1 MKRYPIDNSYQR
13 ARNKPK
19 RTRLKAVGLVIA
31 WPALMVIIPLVDV
44 WEHGGGMATLKES
57 ASTGIHFVKATASF
71 AFLPWELTDG

>member
-1 MKRYPIDNSYQR
+1 MKRYPIDNSHQG
-13 ARNKPK
+13 AHNKPK

-44 WEHGGGMATLKES
+44 WVHGGGMATLKES
-57 ASTGIHFVKATASF
+57 AGAGIHFVKEKASL